1 MTSYLNKLT
10 PNERRLVVFVGV
22 VVFAVLNVWFVWP
35 HFGDLQRA
43 KARLYRAQNRLN
55 EYQLAASKLP
65 EFEKR
70 VRELEKD
77 NPGAA
82 RDDQSV
88 ELLRAVQSTAGRCG
102 VNIMNVGKV
111 TTKTNDFFLEQ
122 SLGITV
128 QAREEQLVKFL
139 YELGTSDS
147 IIRVRA
153 LSLRPDP
160 PRMQLGGN
168 VTLVAS
174 YQRKPLQKQAG
185 SAPVPARAGAL
196 PPPRQD
202 ATARPVSS
210 TAKKP

>member
-1 MTSYLNKLT
+1 MRSYLDKLT
-10 PNERRLVVFVGV
+10 PNERRLIVFVGV
-22 VVFAVLNVWFVWP
+22 VVFAVLNIWFVWP
-35 HFGDLQRA
+35 HFGDFRRA
-43 KARLYRAQNRLN
+43 KARLYRAQDTLNRYKL
-55 EYQLAASKLP
+55 EVSKLP

-70 VRELEKD
+70 VREIEKD
-77 NPGAA
+77 SSSAA
-82 RDDQSV
+82 KEDQSV

-111 TTKTNDFFLEQ
+111 ATKTNDFFLEQ
-122 SLGITV
+122 SMGITV

-153 LSLRPDP
+153 LSLRPDA

-174 YQRKPLQKQAG
+174 HQRKPLQRQAEL
-185 SAPVPARAGAL
+185 APGAVRAGAL
-196 PPPRQD
+196 PPPKQESTTKPTSP
-202 ATARPVSS
+202 TAR
-210 TAKKP
+210 KP